1 MIKFFRKIRQNL
13 IMENKTSKYF
23 KYAIGEIILVVIGI
37 LIALSINNWNE
48 NQKALKKEQEIIVS
62 LQQEIHQN
70 ITELNKTIRYNERN
84 LVQSDSLSSYL
95 ATEFNNLQV
104 KKIALAFDY
113 NPLTFDI
120 PELEQI
126 IASNS
131 NVLIKQKDLI
141 SDLRILKS
149 NFNKIED
156 SQDYLDELWSSQI
169 VDFVVSSGLLL
180 ETTQTSENTISSK
193 EMLAAGYSTKQLK
206 ALLHTKY
213 VLQKVWKNQ
222 LQATLKK
229 AEDVLALLNKTT
241 DDYY

>member
-1 MIKFFRKIRQNL
+1 
-13 IMENKTSKYF
+13 MEIGKTTKYF